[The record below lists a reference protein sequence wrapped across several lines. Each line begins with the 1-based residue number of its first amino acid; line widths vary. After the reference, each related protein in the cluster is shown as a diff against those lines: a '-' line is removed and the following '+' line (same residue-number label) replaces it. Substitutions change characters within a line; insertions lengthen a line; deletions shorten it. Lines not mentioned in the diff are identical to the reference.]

1 VVFHRV
7 DSVDSPVNDL
17 QGISTSI
24 KSEVWLTDGSMEET
38 IAQVTNFVDVVSG
51 VSCTLVEVGV
61 DLVLIS

>member
-1 VVFHRV
+1 MVFHRV